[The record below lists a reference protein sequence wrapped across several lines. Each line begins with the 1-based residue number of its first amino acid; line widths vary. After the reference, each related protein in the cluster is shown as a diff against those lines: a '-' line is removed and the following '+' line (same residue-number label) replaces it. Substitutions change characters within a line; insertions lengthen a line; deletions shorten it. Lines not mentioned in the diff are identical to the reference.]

1 MCVVPVKSIHLYYR
15 FPPFLSPAPW
25 ASRSP
30 QPRSS
35 VILEMTG
42 GESQYINLWVV
53 GEDSGEVA
61 FTVKK
66 TTPLRKL
73 MRRYSESIGVG
84 VTSLRFFFDGFRICD
99 AHTAEDVGLTANDK
113 IEVYTGLGGYTRWV
127 ECSCTMFLCAC

>member
-1 MCVVPVKSIHLYYR
+1 MCAVPVKSIHLIHQILYYR
-15 FPPFLSPAPW
+15 VPPFLSPAPW

-73 MRRYSESIGVG
+73 LRQCIGRGAIRRKLDWHP
-84 VTSLRFFFDGFRICD
+84 SLLCFDD
-99 AHTAEDVGLTANDK
+99 L
-113 IEVYTGLGGYTRWV
+113 
-127 ECSCTMFLCAC
+127 LCLVLAVL

>member
-1 MCVVPVKSIHLYYR
+1 
-15 FPPFLSPAPW
+15 
-25 ASRSP
+25 
-30 QPRSS
+30 
-35 VILEMTG
+35 MTG
-42 GESQYINLWVV
+42 GKSIKLRVV
-53 GEDSGEVA
+53 GEDGGEMHL
-61 FTVKK
+61 TVKK
-66 TTPLRKL
+66 TTPLSKL